1 MVIDTPAG
9 SLVTVTSNW
18 FSVWYAAEHA
28 TARCVRAGRGGNIS
42 VKGAITGGQPRDI
55 LRVSIMDEPAHLALP
70 EEHNG
75 TLHETKTGGSV

>member
-42 VKGAITGGQPRDI
+42 VKGTTAGGQHTGL
-55 LRVSIMDEPAHLALP
+55 LRVSIMDEPAHLLLP
-70 EEHNG
+70 GENNG
-75 TLHETKTGGSV
+75 TGHKSGPSASA